1 MSCILSIGLSAH
13 VVTNSYLGVDRFLL
27 PCYAPVMYIVASTKR
42 VGEKSYTYYNL
53 VESVRTE
60 KGPRHRVVLSLGKLG
75 NVGEK
80 RIRLLGK
87 LIDQRLSGQIRL
99 LPPETQEQDLQQEA
113 DRIAQLVVQ
122 KNALDR
128 GSGEPVEVDLD
139 GIEAGE
145 AVLLGPVYVG
155 RQMWR
160 RLGLDQIL
168 RDCGF
173 SKQQARLA
181 MIEVVARLVNPR
193 SELATSGWVSRTA
206 FSDLIGEKL
215 QYVNKDALYRIS
227 DRLWAKRNHIEA
239 ELSAAEGK
247 LFELEET
254 MVLYDLTSTYFEGA
268 AESNPK
274 AKRGYSRDHRGD
286 CKQLVVG
293 MVLDEAGFPKASE
306 TWQGN
311 THDGATLEHMLDQ
324 LESRCGKRAG
334 ATVVMDRGI
343 ASAKNLTLLCE
354 RGYHYVV
361 AVAGM
366 SRYRWVEEIRSSQ
379 FEQVDAAH
387 PSVEICRAQRD
398 GKAYLLVKS
407 AERAAKDRAI
417 RERFTER
424 MSSELSKLA
433 AQVAAGKVNPAK
445 TQERIGRMRQRNQR
459 ASRFFLTEFIGEEDN
474 PQLAWYI
481 DERKLG
487 EAKTLDGVY
496 ILKTDRLDLDRH
508 RLWSLYMMLQR
519 VERSF
524 RYLKSSLGV
533 RPIFHHLERR
543 SDGHVFISIL
553 AYHLLHA
560 IEQMLLAHGDHRS
573 WPTLNEELET
583 HRMLTIS
590 VKDSAGRKHHIRVAT
605 RPTETQR
612 RIYRTLNLNEKMPSK
627 RYIVEPAG
635 SDENEGAVLTT

>member
-1 MSCILSIGLSAH
+1 MYYFTY
-13 VVTNSYLGVDRFLL
+13 VVTISYLGVDSPGSSYYTSL
-27 PCYAPVMYIVASTKR
+27 MYIVPSTKR
-42 VGEKSYTYYNL
+42 IGDKSYTYYNL

-60 KGPRHRVVLSLGKLG
+60 KGPRHRVVLSLGKLDSI
-75 NVGEK
+75 NED

-87 LIDQRLSGQIRL
+87 LIDQRLGGQIRL
-99 LPPETQEQDLQQEA
+99 LPPEAEEQSLQEEA
-113 DRIAQLVVQ
+113 ERIAQLVIQ
-122 KNALDR
+122 KNSVDR
-128 GSGEPVEVDLD
+128 DAGEPVEVDLD

-155 RQMWR
+155 EQMWK
-160 RLGLDQIL
+160 RLGLDEIL

-173 SKQQARLA
+173 SKRQARLA
-181 MIEVVARLVNPR
+181 MIEVVGRLVTPR
-193 SELATSGWVSRTA
+193 SELATSGWVGRTA
-206 FSDLIGEKL
+206 LSDLIGEKL

-227 DRLWAKRNHIEA
+227 DRLWAKRNDIESGLA
-239 ELSAAEGK
+239 AAEGK

-268 AESNPK
+268 AELNPK

-311 THDGATLEHMLDQ
+311 THDSATLDHMLGQ

-334 ATVVMDRGI
+334 TTVVMDRGI
-343 ASAKNLTLLCE
+343 ASAENVALLSE

-361 AVAGM
+361 AVAGS
-366 SRYRWVEEIRSSQ
+366 SRYRWVEEIRSSE
-379 FEQVDAAH
+379 FDHVDTNH
-387 PSVEICRAQRD
+387 PSVEVCRRERD
-398 GKAYLLVKS
+398 GQAYLLVRS
-407 AERAAKDRAI
+407 EERAAKDRAI
-417 RERFTER
+417 RERFSER
-424 MSSELSKLA
+424 ITAELDKLA
-433 AQVAAGKVNPAK
+433 AQVTAGKVNRTKAL
-445 TQERIGRMRQRNQR
+445 ERIGRMRQRNQR
-459 ASRFFLTEFIGEEDN
+459 ASRFFVTELSGEDEK
-474 PQLAWYI
+474 PQLTWHI

-487 EAKTLDGVY
+487 EAEALDGVY

-508 RLWSLYMMLQR
+508 RLWSLYMMLQS
-519 VERSF
+519 VDRSF
-524 RYLKSSLGV
+524 RYLKSSLGI

-560 IEQMLLAHGDHRS
+560 VEQMLLAHGDHRS
-573 WPTLNEELET
+573 WPTVNDELQT

-590 VKDSAGRKHHIRVAT
+590 VKDAAGRNHHIRVAT
-605 RPTETQR
+605 RPTQTQR
-612 RIYRTLNLNEKMPSK
+612 QIYRMLKLNEKPMPTK
-627 RYIVEPAG
+627 RYVVEPG
-635 SDENEGAVLTT
+635 SSDENEGSVITP